1 MMRRPRMGAALAAV
15 LATLGI
21 LAGCGDEG
29 PTGPQF
35 GDLVFNPS
43 FVDLP
48 GDDRTTAFVL
58 ENRGPRDLSSV
69 ALGLDIIVRTAMPD
83 SLCFGP
89 QADFVPSSVA
99 SLAQGAD
106 LAVSLTLDMSTTTT
120 ELCPAGQYDATL
132 LAAVAGGQV
141 LGGATVRFN
150 WDGTPP

>member
-1 MMRRPRMGAALAAV
+1 MVRHPRTVAGVVVV
-15 LATLGI
+15 LASLGI
-21 LAGCGDEG
+21 LGGCGDEG

-35 GDLVFNPS
+35 GDLVFSPS
-43 FVDLP
+43 FVSLP

-58 ENRGPRDLSSV
+58 ENRGPRDLSSI
-69 ALGLDIIVRTAMPD
+69 ALGLDIIVRTAEPD
-83 SLCFGP
+83 SLCTGP
-89 QADFVPSSVA
+89 RANFVPSSIA

-106 LAVSLTLDMSTTTT
+106 EAISLTLDMSETTTV
-120 ELCPAGQYDATL
+120 LCPAGQYDAIL